1 MNNEMSSYFEDP
13 EFKESLARYEGMVE
27 NHTPAYFEADE
38 LTDIAEYY
46 ATKGRNED
54 ADKAII
60 FALQLHPDDVDALI
74 FRARSLMLQGKQ
86 EEARTVM
93 GLIKNTTDREFKFLQ
108 ADLLMEEE
116 QMEEADKIL
125 QQLATDEEYELDT
138 LLDIILDYIDI
149 NQEEYAR
156 KWMDCLFAR
165 FDIQGL
171 AKTDQRLRD
180 ALCDYY
186 CIFNNSDQAIPYLNI
201 TLDEYPY
208 SIRHWKELGKC
219 YLAQSQYEK
228 ANEAFDF
235 ALAID
240 ENDMEALTFKAMMYA
255 HIGNLQEAANYYL
268 RVEAVA
274 EKKGPIYIA
283 LASIYFDM
291 RIYGMSM
298 KYIQKLLKNKEKS
311 NSLDLSKI
319 YSLAALC
326 QAALEHPD
334 EGAMYMDQAL
344 ELNSHDVDI
353 RINAGH
359 FFAITA
365 GNLDFNKRERKNY
378 INKAEHQFELAL
390 EFTPKEERMETL
402 YKIGAKYFDERIF
415 EYACKYFEQINR
427 EFPQNANSVYL
438 FLIYGYYYLQKLG
451 PFMHYLAK
459 IQKELPEVYSS
470 LGAVSDNT
478 FMSDILFNDAI
489 HSIKEEIS
497 KGNINLNKY
506 L

>member
-46 ATKGRNED
+46 ATKGKNED

-86 EEARTVM
+86 AEAKTVM

-125 QQLATDEEYELDT
+125 QQLAIDEEYELDT

-149 NQEEYAR
+149 NQEEYAK
-156 KWMDCLFAR
+156 KWMDCLSAR
-165 FDIQGL
+165 FDIQSL
-171 AKTDQRLRD
+171 TKTDQRLRD
-180 ALCDYY
+180 VLYDYY
-186 CIFNNSDQAIPYLNI
+186 NTFNKTELAIPYLI
-201 TLDEYPY
+201 MTLDEHPY

-219 YLAQSQYEK
+219 HLLQYQYED

-240 ENDMEALTFKAMMYA
+240 ENDTEALTFKAFIYA
-255 HIGNLQEAANYYL
+255 QAGNFQEAINYYL
-268 RVEAVA
+268 RVEKTVERKAPV
-274 EKKGPIYIA
+274 YTA
-283 LASIYFDM
+283 LASIYFDLKD
-291 RIYGMSM
+291 YDLAL
-298 KYIQKLLKNKEKS
+298 KYIQKLLKDKEELAS
-311 NSLDLSKI
+311 FELSGI
-319 YSLAALC
+319 YGIAALC
-326 QAALEHPD
+326 QAALGYPEK
-334 EGAMYMDQAL
+334 GTMYINQAL
-344 ELNSHDVDI
+344 ELNDHDVET
-353 RINAGH
+353 RICAGH

-365 GNLDFNKRERKNY
+365 RYPDISERERKDN
-378 INKAEHQFELAL
+378 IDKAEYQFELAIQ
-390 EFTPKEERMETL
+390 FAPREEQMDTL
-402 YKIGAKYFDERIF
+402 FKIGSKYFDEHLF
-415 EYACKYFEQINR
+415 EYACRYFERMNQ
-427 EFPQNANSVYL
+427 EFPSNAHSTYF
-438 FLIYGYYYLQKLG
+438 FLIYGYYYLQKTKPLL
-451 PFMHYLAK
+451 HYLAK
-459 IQKELPEVYSS
+459 IWKELPELYAS
-470 LGAVSDNT
+470 LGTTDGTLMTDS
-478 FMSDILFNDAI
+478 IFNEAMRG
-489 HSIKEEIS
+489 IKEEIS
-497 KGNINLNKY
+497 RGNINLNKY